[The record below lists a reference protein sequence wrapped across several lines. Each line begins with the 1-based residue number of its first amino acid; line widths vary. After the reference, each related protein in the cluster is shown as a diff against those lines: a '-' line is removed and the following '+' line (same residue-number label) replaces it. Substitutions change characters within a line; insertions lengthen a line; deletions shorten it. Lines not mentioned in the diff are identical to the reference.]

1 MLGISNVNIYQFLKD
16 IISFIYEIGVWVY
29 DNVYLSLS
37 IVIVLILAFLLVKI
51 LT

>member
-16 IISFIYEIGVWVY
+16 IISFIYQIGEWVY
-29 DNVYLSLS
+29 DNIYLSLA
-37 IVIVLILAFLLVKI
+37 VVLVLILAFLLVKI